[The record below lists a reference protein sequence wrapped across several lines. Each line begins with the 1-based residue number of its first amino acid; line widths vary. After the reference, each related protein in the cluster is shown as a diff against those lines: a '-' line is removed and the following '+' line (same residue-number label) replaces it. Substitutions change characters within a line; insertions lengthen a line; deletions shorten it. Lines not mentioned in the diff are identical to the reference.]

1 MARGA
6 GEMPFLDHLE
16 ELRKRILWSLLA
28 VVVCFAGGLWLVNQF
43 DLIAVLKGPIA
54 PLIPGGQLTVLSPTE
69 PLMITLKLGL
79 IVGLV
84 LASPVILWQL
94 WAFLSPA
101 LYAREKKT
109 LVPALFVGLGLFLSG
124 AVLSFVF
131 IVPQALRI
139 LLGFQQGAFATMIT
153 FDNYF
158 SFVIQLVL
166 ALGLSFELPLLMV
179 ILAALGILKTP
190 MLNRI
195 RPYAVVGSFV
205 LGAVLSPGA
214 DVLSMFMLTVPLI
227 LLYEVGVAGVWVVQR
242 RRERAAKTGT
252 TAAAVLLLCCFAPG
266 AAAQQPLRPGQ
277 RPTPGQP
284 GDTIRPP
291 ITRQLDSASARRLG
305 LPSGPK
311 RPFPPPDSVITQLLE
326 LEGYAVTR
334 YQADTAIVA
343 TGERRVELKGNAMSE
358 RSGAVLEAAAIH
370 YQEGECLVEATGEP
384 HLFQGGQVLIG
395 TTARFNTCTERGVVM
410 EAFTNLREQGGNWF
424 IRGNLAVDSSRSRL

>member
-277 RPTPGQP
+277 RPPPGQP
-284 GDTIRPP
+284 G
-291 ITRQLDSASARRLG
+291 
-305 LPSGPK
+305 
-311 RPFPPPDSVITQLLE
+311 SVSP
-326 LEGYAVTR
+326 G
-334 YQADTAIVA
+334 
-343 TGERRVELKGNAMSE
+343 S
-358 RSGAVLEAAAIH
+358 
-370 YQEGECLVEATGEP
+370 P
-384 HLFQGGQVLIG
+384 
-395 TTARFNTCTERGVVM
+395 
-410 EAFTNLREQGGNWF
+410 
-424 IRGNLAVDSSRSRL
+424 